1 MAKTT
6 GSYAARIQRVVDY
19 AAEHLD
25 ETLDLEAMA
34 RVAHLPPYHFHR
46 IYRGVLGETAGD
58 TVRRLRLYRSA
69 IDLLDRGLS
78 VERVAR
84 RAGYASQA
92 AFTRAFQDEYG
103 DPTARYRGAREKAVL
118 EIAANP
124 NLYRVEISV
133 LRRLRVA
140 AIHQLGNIRL
150 ASKAFERLMTF
161 AATTGLLASDTQP
174 YTYDRDTLIKLL
186 NEALAGTRPRTR

>member
-34 RVAHLPPYHFHR
+34 RVAHLSPYHFHR
-46 IYRGVLGETAGD
+46 SRGARRDGGRHCSSFAPVSLSHRLARSGPERRARGAT
-58 TVRRLRLYRSA
+58 RRLRES
-69 IDLLDRGLS
+69 S
-78 VERVAR
+78 
-84 RAGYASQA
+84 

-140 AIHQLGNIRL
+140 AIHQLGDYQL
-150 ASKAFERLMTF
+150 ASKAFERLMTLRRRRVF
-161 AATTGLLASDTQP
+161 SHRTHNPTPMTATH
-174 YTYDRDTLIKLL
+174 
-186 NEALAGTRPRTR
+186 

>member
-19 AAEHLD
+19 AAEHLG

-34 RVAHLPPYHFHR
+34 RVAHLSPYHFHR

-92 AFTRAFQDEYG
+92 RSPGRFRTSTVIPPPG
-103 DPTARYRGAREKAVL
+103 
-118 EIAANP
+118 IAEP
-124 NLYRVEISV
+124 G
-133 LRRLRVA
+133 RRLSSR
-140 AIHQLGNIRL
+140 
-150 ASKAFERLMTF
+150 S
-161 AATTGLLASDTQP
+161 
-174 YTYDRDTLIKLL
+174 
-186 NEALAGTRPRTR
+186 